1 MICNDKFNKF
11 LLISFAALA
20 FMFALNNAN
29 QPAKAESNAKFKTH
43 VVNISSSAFSS
54 RTLTIR
60 AGDTVVW
67 RNKDIVP
74 HTATGKGFDSGNLKS
89 GASWSFVFKKKGNY
103 SYICTYHPTMK
114 GTIIVK

>member
-1 MICNDKFNKF
+1 MICSDKFNKF
-11 LLISFAALA
+11 LLISVAALA
-20 FMFALNNAN
+20 CMFALNTINSK
-29 QPAKAESNAKFKTH
+29 AKTKSAAKFKTH
-43 VVNISSSAFSS
+43 TINISGSAFST

-60 AGDTVVW
+60 AGDTVIW

-89 GASWSFVFKKKGNY
+89 GASWSFVFKEKGNY